1 MSQQFLIYSNHH
13 KAWWGADGRGYTSH
27 IADAGRYELAD
38 TEQWLTR
45 GCGCCLVPEA
55 VVPAP
60 APEVLANPEA
70 LRKYARYKPQV
81 ATRRAKLAGKVNRW
95 HRPDVRR

>member
-1 MSQQFLIYSNHH
+1 MPELYLIYSNHH
-13 KAWWGADGRGYTSH
+13 KAWWGPDGRGYRSH

-38 TEQWLTR
+38 TEKWLTR

-60 APEVLANPEA
+60 PAEVLASAEA
-70 LRKYARYKPQV
+70 LAKYTRYKPVV
-81 ATRRAKLAGKVNRW
+81 ATMKAKRAGRVNQW
-95 HRPDVRR
+95 ATAS